1 MNTSAFKLILFQS
14 RALLTHHDHIRHH
27 HNNNRC
33 PPCKS
38 FTPLLI
44 DFYNANKED
53 LEIIFL
59 SSDRDEESFNGYFGK
74 MPWLSSIPG
83 YSSQEANGRQK
94 KLASMFQIQGIPS
107 LIILDAKTGNFIT
120 DNARITVMQAS
131 NPTSKKELLQT
142 WLTTE
147 AVPIDDAVM
156 GASNGGGGVGI
167 KVFGEVGTGGRG
179 RGRWEGG
186 VVRVREELDGEMSV

>member
-94 KLASMFQIQGIPS
+94 KLASMFQIQ
-107 LIILDAKTGNFIT
+107 
-120 DNARITVMQAS
+120 
-131 NPTSKKELLQT
+131 
-142 WLTTE
+142 
-147 AVPIDDAVM
+147 
-156 GASNGGGGVGI
+156 
-167 KVFGEVGTGGRG
+167 
-179 RGRWEGG
+179 
-186 VVRVREELDGEMSV
+186 VREVSRGLNMLFYSFSVSAYNYFISYICLVYHSLYFNATWQ